1 MTRDKK
7 KKGSNENFMC
17 HDPMK
22 MFGPS
27 GTVLGSTSCPRACCH
42 ASYHRQRWIC
52 GSRSRTLTL
61 ILTQSPDEWVEVS
74 WGGRTENASEV
85 AVLQHAEG
93 KVLMPS
99 GRFKTPA
106 ALIESL
112 LDLKC
117 IEFRLVKPNPEVLP
131 AMAPEL

>member
-1 MTRDKK
+1 
-7 KKGSNENFMC
+7 MC
-17 HDPMK
+17 HDPTK
-22 MFGPS
+22 MFGLS

-61 ILTQSPDEWVEVS
+61 TLILTQSPDKWVEVS
-74 WGGRTENASEV
+74 WGGRAENASEV
-85 AVLQHAEG
+85 AALQRAEG
-93 KVLMPS
+93 KVLMPG

-106 ALIESL
+106 TLIESL
-112 LDLKC
+112 LHLKC
-117 IEFRLVKPNPEVLP
+117 IKFRLVKPNPEVLP